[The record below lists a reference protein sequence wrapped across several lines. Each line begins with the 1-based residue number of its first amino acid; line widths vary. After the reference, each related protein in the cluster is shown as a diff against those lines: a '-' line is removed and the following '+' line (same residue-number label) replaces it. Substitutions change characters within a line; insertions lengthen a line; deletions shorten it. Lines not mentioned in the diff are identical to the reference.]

1 MFCLF
6 LFYIFSYIPPFSFF
20 CMRSRANTQSLT
32 YLVWCRGLLISC
44 DSQLVIIFFVNLLP
58 IFVKS
63 MAFPLV
69 NGCPMCLVVIPLL
82 FRSFEPVLFSRKRIF
97 EYIALCVVV
106 IQSVVHLMLYDGILV
121 ECVVRSLTRVC
132 RLSLFSF
139 PICILYASKLHNG
152 LGHRSIFCWLWTTHY
167 FVYVGISNSSYILLL
182 ECFIG
187 SFPSNVPFSWW
198 RSIVGLD
205 AHYLCARSM
214 YV

>member
-1 MFCLF
+1 MKVYEQQRGKMECECFASFCFISLVIFPLF
-6 LFYIFSYIPPFSFF
+6 FFF

-97 EYIALCVVV
+97 EWIALCVVM
-106 IQSVVHLMLYDGILV
+106 QSVSIWCCMMGYWLSVSCYLYQ
-121 ECVVRSLTRVC
+121 SLSC
-132 RLSLFSF
+132 RAISSLFPFASYTQVSYIMAWGIGAF
-139 PICILYASKLHNG
+139 FVGYGQLITLYMWGSQIPL
-152 LGHRSIFCWLWTTHY
+152 IFCY
-167 FVYVGISNSSYILLL
+167 
-182 ECFIG
+182 
-187 SFPSNVPFSWW
+187 
-198 RSIVGLD
+198 
-205 AHYLCARSM
+205 
-214 YV
+214 

>member
-1 MFCLF
+1 MECECFASFCFISLV
-6 LFYIFSYIPPFSFF
+6 IFPFFFFF

-121 ECVVRSLTRVC
+121 ECVVLSLPEFVVSC
-132 RLSLFSF
+132 YLFSF

-198 RSIVGLD
+198 
-205 AHYLCARSM
+205 
-214 YV
+214 

>member
-1 MFCLF
+1 MKVYEQQRGKMECECFASFCFISLVIFPLF
-6 LFYIFSYIPPFSFF
+6 FFF

-97 EYIALCVVV
+97 EWIALCVVM
-106 IQSVVHLMLYDGILV
+106 QSVSIWCCMMGYWLSVSCGLLP
-121 ECVVRSLTRVC
+121 EFVVCLS
-132 RLSLFSF
+132 SLFPFASYTQVSYIMAWGIGAF
-139 PICILYASKLHNG
+139 FVGYGQLITLYMWGSQIPL
-152 LGHRSIFCWLWTTHY
+152 IFCY
-167 FVYVGISNSSYILLL
+167 
-182 ECFIG
+182 
-187 SFPSNVPFSWW
+187 
-198 RSIVGLD
+198 
-205 AHYLCARSM
+205 
-214 YV
+214 

>member
-1 MFCLF
+1 
-6 LFYIFSYIPPFSFF
+6 
-20 CMRSRANTQSLT
+20 
-32 YLVWCRGLLISC
+32 
-44 DSQLVIIFFVNLLP
+44 
-58 IFVKS
+58 

-97 EYIALCVVV
+97 EWIALCVVM
-106 IQSVVHLMLYDGILV
+106 QSVSIWCCMMGYWLSVSCYLYQ
-121 ECVVRSLTRVC
+121 SLSC
-132 RLSLFSF
+132 RAISSLFPF
-139 PICILYASKLHNG
+139 AFLYASKLHNG

-187 SFPSNVPFSWW
+187 SIPSNVPFSWW
-198 RSIVGLD
+198 WGIVGLD

-214 YV
+214 YVWFGWLLIYPFPCFYHLYSLLRVRWNRETPKVIGK